1 MISRCGPESLEKPA
15 PKLEAS
21 TGVEKELSAALGELV
36 KPKPEAPVKEGAA
49 LIIGVEAVLKE
60 GNSDKAL
67 GIKEVEPIPAEI
79 GPTLL
84 ETGKLKLSALVLAPK
99 TLANDPAGTA
109 TLLLLEA
116 NKVLLRLLTAA
127 EAKLSKLATL

>member
-1 MISRCGPESLEKPA
+1 M
-15 PKLEAS
+15 
-21 TGVEKELSAALGELV
+21 
-36 KPKPEAPVKEGAA
+36 
-49 LIIGVEAVLKE
+49 LKE